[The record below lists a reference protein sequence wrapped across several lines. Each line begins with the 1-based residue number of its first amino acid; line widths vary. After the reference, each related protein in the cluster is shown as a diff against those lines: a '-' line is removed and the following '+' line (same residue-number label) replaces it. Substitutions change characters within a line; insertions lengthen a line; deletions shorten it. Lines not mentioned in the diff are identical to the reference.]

1 MEPDLLLLDEPTNH
15 LDLNGTLWLQEFLRT
30 WPKTVIVISHNAGFV
45 REVARTLWHM
55 NQNSLTVYRMSY
67 DRFRKTLA
75 SEREK
80 QEKAWIALERSV
92 AALKKGGKHKDAA
105 ALVAKRATEGIVRPE
120 KAYSPRFFF
129 LEKDD
134 DERTHR
140 HGALLA
146 VDGTC
151 LGYRS

>member
-1 MEPDLLLLDEPTNH
+1 
-15 LDLNGTLWLQEFLRT
+15 
-30 WPKTVIVISHNAGFV
+30 
-45 REVARTLWHM
+45 M